1 LTGETMRRS
10 RAVLLHALLLMAPFD
25 TLPSGNIAAGKAKVA
40 QVCAACHGPEGQS
53 VAETIPNLG
62 GQRERYIE
70 EQLLALKSG
79 VRKNGIMN
87 PIAGQ
92 LSRDDIANIAAYFS
106 SLPGAGSN
114 AVSDFMPNI
123 ARTNATFPANHRAT
137 FVKYNAAN
145 FPDLKQVRHY
155 YANPIALA
163 AARAGA
169 RLPDGAVILT
179 EVSSVKL
186 DDRLELAKGPDGIY
200 IPNQLVFY
208 SVMARGA
215 GWGKDIPEILRNEDW
230 NYAAF
235 TPQGQLRPR
244 INHAECLACHKSQDE
259 ANYTFTMKELSA
271 FAKR

>member
-1 LTGETMRRS
+1 MKPRM
-10 RAVLLHALLLMAPFD
+10 AALAAALALVPG
-25 TLPSGNIAAGKAKVA
+25 LPQAANVAAGKAKVA
-40 QVCAACHGPEGQS
+40 NVCAACHGLDGVS

-70 EQLLALKSG
+70 EQLLALKG
-79 VRKNGIMN
+79 GTRKNSMMN
-87 PIAGQ
+87 NIASQ
-92 LSRDDIANIAAYFS
+92 LSREDIANIAAYFS
-106 SLPGAGSN
+106 SLPGAGNS

-123 ARTNATFPANHRAT
+123 AKTNATFPANHRAT
-137 FVKYNAAN
+137 FVKYGAAN
-145 FPDLKQVRHY
+145 FPELKQVRHY

-163 AARAGA
+163 AAKGGG
-169 RLPDGAVILT
+169 RLPDGSVILT

-186 DDRLELAKGPDGIY
+186 DDRLDLAKGPDGIY
-200 IPNQLVFY
+200 VPNQLLFY
-208 SVMARGA
+208 SVMSRGA

-259 ANYTFTMKELSA
+259 ANFTFTMKELAA

>member
-1 LTGETMRRS
+1 MKRHW
-10 RAVLLHALLLMAPFD
+10 AVLLAAALGLAPLDSAHAA
-25 TLPSGNIAAGKAKVA
+25 NIAAGKAKVA
-40 QVCAACHGPEGQS
+40 QVCAACHGLEGQS
-53 VAETIPNLG
+53 VSETIPNLG

-70 EQLLALKSG
+70 EQLLALKGGS
-79 VRKNGIMN
+79 RKNSMMN
-87 PIAGQ
+87 NIASQ

-106 SLPGAGSN
+106 SLPGAGNN

-123 ARTNATFPANHRAT
+123 ARTHVAFPANHRAT
-137 FVKYNAAN
+137 FTRYNAAN
-145 FPDLKQVRHY
+145 FPELKQVRHY
-155 YANPIALA
+155 YANAVALE
-163 AARAGA
+163 AARVGK
-169 RLPDGAVILT
+169 RLPDGAIILT

-186 DDRLELAKGPDGIY
+186 DDRLDLAKGPDGIY
-200 IPNQLVFY
+200 IPSQLVFY

-215 GWGKDIPEILRNEDW
+215 GWGRDIPEILRNEDW

-244 INHAECLACHKSQDE
+244 INHAECLACHKSQDD

>member
-1 LTGETMRRS
+1 MK
-10 RAVLLHALLLMAPFD
+10 LHGIVMLAAALALAPLD
-25 TLPSGNIAAGKAKVA
+25 AASAGNVAAGKAKVS
-40 QVCAACHGPEGQS
+40 QVCAACHGLEGQS

-70 EQLLALKSG
+70 EQLLALKG
-79 VRKNGIMN
+79 GTRKNSMMN
-87 PIAGQ
+87 NIASQ

-106 SLPGAGSN
+106 SLPGAGNN

-123 ARTNATFPANHRAT
+123 AKTNVIFPPNHRGT
-137 FVKYNAAN
+137 FTRYNAAN
-145 FPDLKQVRHY
+145 FPELKQVRHY
-155 YANPIALA
+155 YANAVALE
-163 AARAGA
+163 AARAGKP
-169 RLPDGAVILT
+169 LPDGSMILT

-186 DDRLELAKGPDGIY
+186 DDRLDLAKGPDGIY

-208 SVMARGA
+208 SVMQRGA
-215 GWGKDIPEILRNEDW
+215 GWGREIPEILRNQDW

-244 INHAECLACHKSQDE
+244 INHAECLACHKSQDDF
-259 ANYTFTMKELSA
+259 NYLFTMKELAA